1 MSGSRSSRR
10 ARGVLVAMVIASL
23 TSVVGFVMP
32 AAAAGLK
39 PQIVVIPPG
48 SAYRQRNLVS
58 DVAGMALLQDPLL
71 VNPWGISMSAS
82 SPFWMANNGTS
93 TTQLFKGDVSSS
105 PFILNASPQ
114 TVTIPGGLPTGTVFN
129 STSDFNVTPSGG
141 SPAPARFI
149 FDSITGNITA
159 WQSALGTT
167 AKIVVS
173 NPGHVYTGLAIANN
187 GAGNFIYAADFA
199 NGTIDVFDS
208 AFALQPAASFPF
220 VDPTIPTTAGNTYH
234 PFNIQNIGGSL
245 YVLYAKVG
253 TDGRSEAGVGN
264 GFVRRFNTNG
274 VRDLTFAINNGPL
287 NAPWGATIAP
297 ATFGIFGGALLIGNF
312 GEGNPSIH
320 AFNPTTGAFLGT
332 LQNEAGDGIEIDEL
346 WALTFGNGGAGGS
359 PGTLYFT
366 AGIGEEEH
374 GLIGALDPTTASATS
389 TIQFSTDEF
398 VIGEGSR
405 SIQVSVTRSGNASGS
420 ASVRYATWDKSQ
432 PGHASQ
438 KSDYMTNAGV
448 LNFAPGETSRTF
460 TVRIVNDR
468 FVEGDEVI
476 DLALSNPTG
485 AGVGLGSPNA
495 AELKISDNDSVAPT
509 SNVIDDSTFF
519 VRQHFLDF
527 FGREPSSSELRV
539 RRNLI
544 NACATAACRRAA
556 RISVSA
562 QIMLSPESLN
572 TLGVIY
578 RLHRAAFRNDPLYG
592 EVMLS
597 AQVRRSLGAL
607 AMLRLLMSDPRF
619 AATYKPLSN
628 AAYVN
633 LLVSN
638 ARFRL
643 PATTRNAWIAGLNN
657 GSLSRNTVLLRLA
670 SHPAYKA
677 RVRNRWEVLVG
688 YWAYFRRD
696 PDTFTFNIRLN
707 RVTAAHGNVV
717 SSGLVKGFLTF
728 ESFNGGISEYRQRF
742 GPN

>member
-1 MSGSRSSRR
+1 MHESRSSRR
-10 ARGVLVAMVIASL
+10 ARSMLVVMVVASL
-23 TSVVGFVMP
+23 ASVAGFVMP
-32 AAAAGLK
+32 AAAAGLR
-39 PQIVVIPPG
+39 PQIVVIPAG

-58 DVAGMALLQDPLL
+58 DVPGMALLQDPLL
-71 VNPWGISMSAS
+71 VNPWGISMSGS
-82 SPFWMANNGTS
+82 SPFWIANDGTS
-93 TTQLFKGDVSSS
+93 TTQLFKGDISGS
-105 PFILNASPQ
+105 PFIRNASPQ
-114 TVTIPGGLPTGTVFN
+114 TMTIPGGLPTGTVFN

-141 SPAPARFI
+141 SAAPARFI
-149 FDSITGNITA
+149 FDSITGNIAA
-159 WQSALGTT
+159 WQPALGATSQ
-167 AKIVVS
+167 IVAS
-173 NPGHVYTGLAIANN
+173 HPGHVYTGLAIGSN
-187 GAGNFIYAADFA
+187 AGGNRLYAADFA
-199 NGTIDVFDS
+199 NGTIDVYDGT
-208 AFALQPAASFPF
+208 FALTTVSGGF

-264 GFVRRFNTNG
+264 GFVRRYNTDG
-274 VRDLTFAINNGPL
+274 VRDLTFGINNGPL
-287 NAPWGATIAP
+287 NAPWGATLAA
-297 ATFGIFGGALLIGNF
+297 ATFGIFGGALLVGNF

-374 GLIGALDPTTASATS
+374 GLIGALNPTTASATS

-405 SIQVSVTRSGNASGS
+405 SIQVSVTRSGDASGS
-420 ASVRYATWDKSQ
+420 ASVRYATWDASQ

-438 KSDYMTNAGV
+438 KSDYMINAGV
-448 LNFAPGETSRTF
+448 INFAPGETSRTF
-460 TVRIVNDR
+460 TVRIVGDR
-468 FVEGDEVI
+468 FDEDDEVVS
-476 DLALSNPTG
+476 LALSNPTG

-495 AELKISDNDSVAPT
+495 AELKILDNDTGSPVT
-509 SNVIDDSTFF
+509 NVIDDSSFF
-519 VRQHFLDF
+519 VRQHFWDF
-527 FGREPSSSELRV
+527 LGREPSSRELRIW
-539 RRNLI
+539 RNTI
-544 NACATAACRRAA
+544 NACRTSACRKTA

-562 QIMLSPESLN
+562 KIMLSTESLDS
-572 TLGVIY
+572 LGVIY
-578 RLHRAAFRNDPLYG
+578 RLYRAAFRNDPLYG

-597 AQVRRSLGAL
+597 AQVRRSLGIR
-607 AMLRLLMSDPRF
+607 AMLNLLMSDPRF
-619 AATYKPLSN
+619 VATYNPLSN
-628 AAYVN
+628 AAYLN

-643 PATTRNAWIAGLNN
+643 PAITRNAWIAGLNN
-657 GSLSRNTVLLRLA
+657 GSLSRRTVLLRVA
-670 SHPAYKA
+670 THPAYQT

-696 PDTFTFNIRLN
+696 ADTFTFNIRLN
-707 RVTAAHGNVV
+707 RVTAAHGNVL